1 MLRKIGLS
9 TAAILAA
16 MALIQAPSA
25 LAAGR
30 DDFRARNSYSS
41 GYTSGY
47 RDSGYRNDV
56 RYQSGYRSAD
66 RDDNCY
72 VPQTR
77 SGSRLRGR
85 FEYNAPEWR
94 GQQSQSFRDRDYHGD
109 RR

>member
-30 DDFRARNSYSS
+30 DDFRARNNYSS
-41 GYTSGY
+41 GYVSGY
-47 RDSGYRNDV
+47 HDDV
-56 RYQSGYRSAD
+56 RYRSGYRSAD

-77 SGSRLRGR
+77 SSSRLRGR

-94 GQQSQSFRDRDYHGD
+94 GRQSQSFRDRDYHGD

>member
-1 MLRKIGLS
+1 M
-9 TAAILAA
+9 LAA

-41 GYTSGY
+41 GYVSGY
-47 RDSGYRNDV
+47 RDDV
-56 RYQSGYRSAD
+56 HYQSGYRSTD
-66 RDDNCY
+66 RDDDRY

-77 SGSRLRGR
+77 SSRVHGR
-85 FEYNAPEWR
+85 FEYNAREWR
-94 GQQSQSFRDRDYHGD
+94 GRQSQDFRDRDFHGD